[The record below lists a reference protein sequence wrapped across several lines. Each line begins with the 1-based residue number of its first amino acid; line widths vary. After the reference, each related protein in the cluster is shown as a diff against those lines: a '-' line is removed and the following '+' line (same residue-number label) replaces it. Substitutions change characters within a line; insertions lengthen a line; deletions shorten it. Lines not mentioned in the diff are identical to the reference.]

1 MVKPGVNVLSTPFED
16 LLTKHYRLC
25 GGIDKEVV
33 FRHLSA
39 WTERCPT
46 IVAKVKDAS
55 LNTKPGDL
63 ISKKIHEQ
71 YGESHH

>member
-1 MVKPGVNVLSTPFED
+1 MVKPRINVFSTLLED

-33 FRHLSA
+33 IWHLSA

-46 IVAKVKDAS
+46 IVAKMEDAS
-55 LNTKPGDL
+55 LNTKP
-63 ISKKIHEQ
+63 
-71 YGESHH
+71 